1 MTNVKVPE
9 MQPDSVAQNDIR
21 TAEILRTLESSL
33 PSSPSYRWLFDLPQP
48 TALDAHLVVLI
59 ARLRDIKRLDLVSEQ
74 LLAYAAKAWE
84 CKEFQGVM
92 QGRKTM
98 IGD

>member
-9 MQPDSVAQNDIR
+9 MQPDSVAQNDVT
-21 TAEILRTLESSL
+21 TAETLRALESSL
-33 PSSPSYRWLFDLPQP
+33 PSSPADQWLFDLPQP

-59 ARLRDIKRLDLVSEQ
+59 ARLRDIKRLDLVSER
-74 LLAYAAKAWE
+74 LLAYAANAWE
-84 CKEFQGVM
+84 GKEFQGVM
-92 QGRKTM
+92 QGRKTI